1 MQRLA
6 WNIVCP
12 LVKQLKTYHDY
23 SLEVGKLP
31 TTPAPIFVVSE
42 TCVSVYLPSLTNHRK
57 HDRRVSQ
64 RYSFKSREGEL
75 GTFFAHA
82 VSAIFRLSLTHT
94 HNSISVYYPGQKYR
108 YSQNSH
114 EVQVH
119 CSIMWSTS
127 VGHQCG
133 LWSVRASQDRVA
145 TITNRDWY
153 RIISQDRA
161 VFVYLRS
168 ISAVTIFLARVV
180 LQSHSL
186 GAPWIPR
193 TYSSQKHARVL
204 LKAVSSGLSGGNN
217 GMPARGCTVH

>member
-1 MQRLA
+1 MSLSFQAISNPKSEDMQRLA

-42 TCVSVYLPSLTNHRK
+42 TCVSAYLPSLTNHRK

-94 HNSISVYYPGQKYR
+94 HNSISIYYPGQKIVTAKIVMRCR
-108 YSQNSH
+108 Y
-114 EVQVH
+114 
-119 CSIMWSTS
+119 T
-127 VGHQCG
+127 
-133 LWSVRASQDRVA
+133 VRSCDQLELRLDINAACDQSARRKIAS
-145 TITNRDWY
+145 
-153 RIISQDRA
+153 
-161 VFVYLRS
+161 LRS
-168 ISAVTIFLARVV
+168 QTEIDIA
-180 LQSHSL
+180 
-186 GAPWIPR
+186 
-193 TYSSQKHARVL
+193 
-204 LKAVSSGLSGGNN
+204 
-217 GMPARGCTVH
+217 